1 MISRNKFVKLNI
13 KQKIYKIASVLRV
26 MEKKL
31 KTSPEP
37 EIPSLIGKHLPELS
51 MYLDC
56 IAPESGHPKIS
67 RALGIIESRLGSVNS
82 FFAVNTTA
90 NSMVMPLNLCFHDLI
105 GLIDEEIGE
114 KFFDVRRFDSP
125 YGVRR
130 FPVAAILDNIRSPFN
145 VGSIFRSADAFG
157 VSELALCGIPPSPPS
172 VKIERTAM
180 GTLDTVAWK
189 YFDTTARAIGEYRS
203 RGYEILAMETANG
216 AIPISDIGSF
226 ENKCIVFG
234 NEEFGITDEI
244 LGMCGR
250 IAMIPLVGMKNSIN
264 VANSFAAVMYESLKY
279 FLERDVSPKGR

>member
-31 KTSPEP
+31 KASPEP
-37 EIPSLIGKHLPELS
+37 EIPAIAGKHLPELS
-51 MYLDC
+51 MYLGC
-56 IAPESGHPKIS
+56 IAQESSHPKIS
-67 RALGIIESRLGSVNS
+67 HALGIIESRLGAADS
-82 FFAVNTTA
+82 FFAANTTA
-90 NSMVMPLNLCFHDLI
+90 NSLIMPLNLCFHDLI

-125 YGVRR
+125 YGVLR

-157 VSELALCGIPPSPPS
+157 VSELALCGITPSPPS

-180 GTLDTVAWK
+180 GTLDTVLWK
-189 YFDTTARAIGEYRS
+189 YFETTAGAIAEYRS
-203 RGYEILAMETANG
+203 RGYEILAMETAAG
-216 AIPISDIGSF
+216 AIPISDIESF

-244 LGMCGR
+244 LGMCDR

-264 VANSFAAVMYESLKY
+264 VANSFSAVMYESLKY
-279 FLERDVSPKGR
+279 YLERDVNPEDR